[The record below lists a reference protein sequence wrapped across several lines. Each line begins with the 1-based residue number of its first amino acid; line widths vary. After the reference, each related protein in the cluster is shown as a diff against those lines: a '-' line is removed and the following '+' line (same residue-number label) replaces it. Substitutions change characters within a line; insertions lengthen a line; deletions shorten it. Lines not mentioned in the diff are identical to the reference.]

1 MLKTDAKAHALLLLF
16 LNSMK
21 VILKQDFEKL
31 GKIGDTV
38 SVKDGYAMN
47 FLIPNHIAMKATSS
61 NLKVLE
67 ELKKQKENK
76 LKKEIT
82 EAEKLAAE
90 LEKQT
95 LEIKANAGEDE
106 KIFGSVTAQIISEAL
121 IQKGFNIDKK
131 HIVLEEPIK
140 KLGIFTVEIKL
151 HNNVKTTIK
160 VWIIKDQA

>member
-1 MLKTDAKAHALLLLF
+1 VHLPVLLF
-16 LNSMK
+16 IILNSMK
-21 VILKQDFEKL
+21 VILKQDYDKL
-31 GKIGDTV
+31 GKTGDTV

-67 ELKKQKENK
+67 ELKKQKESK
-76 LKKEIT
+76 LKKEIA

-90 LEKQT
+90 LEKLT

-106 KIFGSVTAQIISEAL
+106 KIFGSVTQQIISEAL
-121 IQKGFNIDKK
+121 TQKGFNVDKK
-131 HIVLEEPIK
+131 HVLLEEPIK

-160 VWIIKDQA
+160 VWVIKDQAQ

>member
-1 MLKTDAKAHALLLLF
+1 
-16 LNSMK
+16 MK

-31 GKIGDTV
+31 GKTGDSV

-47 FLIPNHIAMKATSS
+47 FLIPNHIAMKATES
-61 NLKVLE
+61 NLRVLD

-76 LKKEIT
+76 IKKEIA
-82 EAEKLAAE
+82 EEEKLAAE
-90 LEKQT
+90 LGKLT

-106 KIFGSVTAQIISEAL
+106 KIFGSVTAQIISETL

-131 HIVLEEPIK
+131 HIILEEPIK

-151 HNNVKTTIK
+151 HNNVKTSIK